1 MGRGEFDRQQEG
13 WKMTAGWGG
22 VRFPPEGVEDDR
34 WVGMDDVGRQQG
46 LRMTAGGGGVNLTAS
61 RGWERA
67 VSVY

>member
-46 LRMTAGGGGVNLTAS
+46 LRMTAGGEG
-61 RGWERA
+61 
-67 VSVY
+67 